1 MSSSVTNI
9 VWCTINP
16 ARHHEFDA
24 IKPRPERSTPD
35 HFRVGLTLSQ
45 AHDNTI
51 VRTLMVF
58 DVLQIQQS
66 DAHRAIYALLG
77 LVLLPRA
84 LHPIVALINVNFVAG
99 LLETEDP
106 ERQSRERITVIGD
119 VSEIHI
125 RVDVVSEGRVSEA
138 RESVADG
145 ADLHV
150 VR

>member
-1 MSSSVTNI
+1 
-9 VWCTINP
+9 
-16 ARHHEFDA
+16 
-24 IKPRPERSTPD
+24 
-35 HFRVGLTLSQ
+35 
-45 AHDNTI
+45 
-51 VRTLMVF
+51 MVF

-84 LHPIVALINVNFVAG
+84 LHPIVALIDVNFVAG